1 VIALLMRRWWVLA
14 ACGLLAAAGALV
26 ITALRPAPYVASAY
40 VAVPVGAAADV
51 GDRNA
56 QALAIA
62 QALGSD
68 AAVASSAGGDL
79 QVIGTE
85 DTTQIELRVQADSA
99 AKAVA
104 GARLAARSVVDAGT
118 AAVPAGSLV
127 VLELPETA
135 TLDGAAPAEA
145 AVVAA
150 LLGLVAGGI
159 GVVWRH
165 RAHDDDLGS
174 AK

>member
-1 VIALLMRRWWVLA
+1 VFALLMRRWWVLA
-14 ACGLLAAAGALV
+14 ACALLAVAGALV

-40 VAVPVGAAADV
+40 VAVPVAAAADV

-68 AAVASSAGGDL
+68 AGVASRIGGGL
-79 QVIGTE
+79 QVLGTE
-85 DTTQIELRVQADSA
+85 DTTQIELRVSADSA
-99 AKAVA
+99 AQAVA
-104 GARLAARSVVDAGT
+104 GARLAAATVVAGT

-127 VLELPETA
+127 VLALPGTG
-135 TLDGAAPAEA
+135 TRDGVSPAEA
-145 AVVAA
+145 AAVAA
-150 LLGLVAGGI
+150 LLGLVAGAI
-159 GVVWRH
+159 GVGWRH
-165 RAHDDDLGS
+165 RSLADDPDS